1 MVVGQQVEVVVAVVV
16 AAVAD
21 AAVVVAAFEETAV
34 VVLSLTV
41 LVVVSEAFQVAAVA
55 VGHLQEVVLAW
66 VDWHRVVE
74 VAKEVVVEQVVVLV
88 G

>member
-1 MVVGQQVEVVVAVVV
+1 MVVGQQVEVVAAAVVAVTN
-16 AAVAD
+16 
-21 AAVVVAAFEETAV
+21 AAVVVAAFEGTVV
-34 VVLSLTV
+34 VVLSSTV

-66 VDWHRVVE
+66 VDWDRVVE
-74 VAKEVVVEQVVVLV
+74 VVMEVVVGQVVVLV